1 MTTISLPIID
11 RQRAH
16 DFYTDGL
23 GLTPVGPLG
32 DDNLPE
38 PLRYDIDGT
47 SVLLI
52 PTGGFDWA
60 IDGRQLAHGDPVGCL
75 ITLAAKTDGE
85 VDQIFE
91 RAVNAGATAVVAPKR
106 QPWGMYAA
114 TFADP
119 DGNVWMTTSTPL
131 PSAAG

>member
-1 MTTISLPIID
+1 MTAISLPISD

-23 GLTPVGPLG
+23 GFEPVGPLG

-38 PLRYDIDGT
+38 PLRYDVDGT

-52 PTGGFDWA
+52 PTGGFEWA
-60 IDGRQLAHGDPVGCL
+60 IADRQLANPDAVACL
-75 ITLAAKTDGE
+75 ITLGATTDNE
-85 VDQIFE
+85 VDEVFR
-91 RAVNAGATAVVAPKR
+91 RAEEAGATTIVAPTR

-131 PSAAG
+131 AET